1 MDVLSDAIAV
11 MRTGEPS
18 SNRLRVGGEWCYRFA
33 PYAGA
38 GFHVVLRGT
47 GWLLTEGEPVPLSPG
62 DAVLLPRGAT
72 HVLSATPDGRCAVP
86 FETAVDDPAGGTD
99 LLCGKYRFDRSR
111 AHFLV
116 EGLPDVVHLPAR
128 VGEHT
133 ELRTAITLLGGEVHG
148 SRPGRDAAVAGLLD
162 LLLVYLVRAW
172 FTDHPQAGW
181 PKALQDPEI
190 ASALQAL
197 HADPARAW
205 RLEDLAAEVGLS
217 RATLARRFTALTGRA
232 PMAYLAWW
240 RMTTAA
246 RLLRDGD
253 RGLPAIA
260 RQVGYGSP
268 YAFSHAFKRHF
279 GVAPGQYRL
288 SPAA

>member
-18 SNRLRVGGEWCYRFA
+18 SNRLRVGGDWCYRFA

-47 GWLLTEGEPVPLSPG
+47 GWLRGGGEPVQLSPG
-62 DAVLLPRGAT
+62 DAVLLPHGAT
-72 HVLSATPDGRCAVP
+72 HVLSATPDDRRAVP
-86 FETAVDDPAGGTD
+86 FETAVDDPSGPTD

-116 EGLPDVVHLPAR
+116 EGLPDLVHLPAR
-128 VGEHT
+128 VGAHR
-133 ELRTAITLLGGEVHG
+133 ELGAAITLLGGEVNGAH
-148 SRPGRDAAVAGLLD
+148 PGRDAAVAGLLD
-162 LLLVYLVRAW
+162 LLLVYLLRAW
-172 FTDHPQAGW
+172 FAENPGAGW
-181 PKALQDPEI
+181 PKALADPEI
-190 ASALQAL
+190 AAALDLL
-197 HADPARAW
+197 HTNPARAW
-205 RLEDLAAEVGLS
+205 RLEDLADEVGLS
-217 RATLARRFTALTGRA
+217 RATLARRFTTLTGRA

-240 RMTTAA
+240 RMATAA

-253 RGLPAIA
+253 RPLPAIA
-260 RQVGYGSP
+260 HQVGYGSP